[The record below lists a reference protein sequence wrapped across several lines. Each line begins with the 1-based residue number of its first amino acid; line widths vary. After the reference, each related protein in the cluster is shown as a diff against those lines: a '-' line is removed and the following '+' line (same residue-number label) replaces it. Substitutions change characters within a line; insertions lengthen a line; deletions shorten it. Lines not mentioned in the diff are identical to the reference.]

1 MTAGKGANP
10 PVNANG
16 KLADG
21 RAYDGPDTF
30 KQLLVQDLDRFAEA
44 FVEQLATFALRRA
57 MTLDDAS
64 ALKNIALTARKDNYK
79 LLPILEALVSSEL
92 FQKR

>member
-10 PVNANG
+10 PVNASG
-16 KLADG
+16 RLADG
-21 RAYDGPDTF
+21 RAHDGPDAF

-57 MTLDDAS
+57 MTIDDAS
-64 ALKNIALTARKDNYK
+64 ALKAVARAAGKGDYK
-79 LLPILEALVSSEL
+79 LQITLENLVFSDF